1 MAHSLVMGDNK
12 LALLEWVCDHGF
24 QFSRSDIVNMRG
36 HVNLT
41 EVAEA
46 SLGTVSYWCQG

>member
-24 QFSRSDIVNMRG
+24 QFSRSDIAVIWVRTNFERK
-36 HVNLT
+36 VLT
-41 EVAEA
+41 AYTIELE
-46 SLGTVSYWCQG
+46 LD